1 MNMKD
6 NKHIQ
11 SFNEHQENL
20 NISDVS
26 HSFNDM
32 KQKVNTTLEFKE
44 KQLQEVLKQIG
55 FETKKL
61 KLKDLYKNEIEIRA
75 QISILRHLLSE

>member
-1 MNMKD
+1 MKD
-6 NKHIQ
+6 LKHIRR
-11 SFNEHQENL
+11 FNESDENL

-44 KQLQEVLKQIG
+44 KQLQELLKQIG
-55 FETKKL
+55 FETKRL
-61 KLKDLYKNEIEIRA
+61 KLEDLYKNEIEIRA
-75 QISILRHLLSE
+75 QISILRHLLSV

>member
-1 MNMKD
+1 MKD
-6 NKHIQ
+6 LKHIRR
-11 SFNEHQENL
+11 FNESDENL
-20 NISDVS
+20 NISDFS
-26 HSFNDM
+26 HSFDDM

-61 KLKDLYKNEIEIRA
+61 KLEDLYKNEIEIRA

>member
-1 MNMKD
+1 MKD
-6 NKHIQ
+6 LKHIRR
-11 SFNEHQENL
+11 FNESDENL

-44 KQLQEVLKQIG
+44 KQLQELLKQIG
-55 FETKKL
+55 FETKRL
-61 KLKDLYKNEIEIRA
+61 KLEDLYKNEIEIRA

>member
-1 MNMKD
+1 MKD
-6 NKHIQ
+6 LKHITR
-11 SFNEHQENL
+11 FNESDENL

-44 KQLQEVLKQIG
+44 KQLQELLKQIG

-61 KLKDLYKNEIEIRA
+61 KLEDLYKNEIEIRA

>member
-1 MNMKD
+1 MKD
-6 NKHIQ
+6 LKHIRR
-11 SFNEHQENL
+11 FNESDENL
-20 NISDVS
+20 NISDFS

-44 KQLQEVLKQIG
+44 KQLEELLKQIG
-55 FETKKL
+55 FETKRL
-61 KLKDLYKNEIEIRA
+61 KLEDLYKNEIEIRA

>member
-1 MNMKD
+1 MKD
-6 NKHIQ
+6 LKHIRR
-11 SFNEHQENL
+11 FNESDENL

-44 KQLQEVLKQIG
+44 KQLQELLKQIG